1 MSTVELTS
9 PLHYD
14 GNYNNLFE
22 DNKNYIKNIIK
33 EETLQLVKEKGYKL
47 KSSKEEEIIFTTG
60 FWTSNAKII
69 IKYNESVLYLY
80 GEDYTLISPTLGPLA
95 RRFIVELTNRV
106 QDKIFKYIDDIIISN
121 QNIKKEILQK
131 TTFAEIDKTAFN
143 IILENQSKIEDSILK
158 NFIKIEKFYSDKVKF
173 YNTIRKNIEE
183 IDFDLLPKS
192 DINILTQILITYPNA
207 IELFNFL
214 YKETINS
221 YLNNKQVKFYVLYN
235 QFEELGIFMSKSEK
249 LIIKNL
255 EDINNNISQMVGDMN
270 SLIYNVYS
278 LAQNINENLGI
289 IKNNLRYS
297 NILQTINAYML
308 NKK

>member
-60 FWTSNAKII
+60 FWTSNAEII

-255 EDINNNISQMVGDMN
+255 EDINNNISQMVGNMN

>member
-255 EDINNNISQMVGDMN
+255 EDINNNISQMVGNMN